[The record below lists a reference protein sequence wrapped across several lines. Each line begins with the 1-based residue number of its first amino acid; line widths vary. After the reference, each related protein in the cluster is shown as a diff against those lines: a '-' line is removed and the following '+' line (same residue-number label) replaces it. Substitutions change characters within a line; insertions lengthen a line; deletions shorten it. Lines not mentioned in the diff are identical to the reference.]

1 MSEAVL
7 SGMGVSPGGV
17 CARLARLA
25 PPPTTSADDP
35 VGSDVTTELARANQA
50 LDDVA
55 ALLEQRATKVEGIAA
70 EVLVTTAAM
79 AADPTLRA
87 AVGEQLDQGRP
98 TAHAV
103 TLAVEGFCTQ
113 LQAIG
118 GYLAERVTDLRD
130 VAARA
135 AALLIGVDMP
145 GIPSP
150 GHPIVLTAVDLAP
163 ADTAT
168 LPGSDVVAL
177 VTEQGGP
184 TGHTAILAKSL
195 GLPAIVAC
203 PAIAAIPAGTWVLVD
218 GTTGTVAVDP
228 PQEAKAQVSE
238 VNRSEGEPG
247 PGLTRDGSPVA
258 LLSNIGTTADAR
270 RAAESGSEG
279 VGLFRTEFLFLD
291 RRTAPTEAEQ
301 TETYASVLTAFGD
314 RPVVV
319 RTLDAGSD
327 KPLPFLPL
335 GLEQNPALGV
345 RGLRT
350 ASPHPD
356 ALDTQLRALASAVRG
371 TGRSVRVMAPMVAT
385 VDEARRFVEFA
396 HGHGLTEAGVMI
408 EVPAAALRAEELM
421 RVVDFVSIGTNDL
434 GQYTMA
440 ADRTSGALADLLD
453 PWQPALLDLI
463 ALVGRAGGRHS
474 TPVGVCGEAAG
485 DPLLAAV
492 LVGLGAT
499 SLSMAPI
506 SRAGVHTELSG
517 LSRQDCRAI
526 ADAALGGT
534 GPADARARALRIRD
548 RSWERVGG

>member
-1 MSEAVL
+1 MSDAAL
-7 SGMGVSPGGV
+7 LGRGVSPGGV

-25 PPPTTSADDP
+25 PPPATSADDP
-35 VGSDVTTELARANQA
+35 VGEDVRTELARANQA

-55 ALLEQRATKVEGIAA
+55 ALLEERAAKAEGVAA

-79 AADPTLRA
+79 AADPTLRD
-87 AVGEQLDQGRP
+87 AVAEQLNQGRP

-103 TLAVEGFCTQ
+103 TLAVEGFCAQ
-113 LQAIG
+113 LRAIG

-135 AALLIGVDMP
+135 AALLLGVDMP

-203 PAIAAIPAGTWVLVD
+203 PAIASVPAGTWVLVD
-218 GTTGTVAVDP
+218 GSTGTVEVDP
-228 PQEAKAQVSE
+228 SREARARVHAVK
-238 VNRSEGEPG
+238 RPEGEPG
-247 PGLTRDGSPVA
+247 PGRTRDGSPVA
-258 LLSNIGTTADAR
+258 LLSNIGTTADAS
-270 RAAESGSEG
+270 RAAASGTEG

-301 TETYASVLTAFGD
+301 TETYASVLAGFGE

-335 GLEQNPALGV
+335 GVEQNPALGV

-350 ASPHPD
+350 SALHPD
-356 ALDTQLRALASAVRG
+356 ALETQLRALASAARD
-371 TGRSVRVMAPMVAT
+371 TGRPARVMAPMVAT
-385 VDEARRFVEFA
+385 ADEARRFVELAHA
-396 HGHGLTEAGVMI
+396 HGLAEAGVMI
-408 EVPAAALRAEELM
+408 EVPAAALRAEEIL

-434 GQYTMA
+434 GQYVMA
-440 ADRTSGALADLLD
+440 ADRTSGALAELLD

-463 ALVGRAGGRHS
+463 ALVGRAGALHS

-499 SLSMAPI
+499 SLSMAPL
-506 SRAGVHTELSG
+506 SRAGVHAELAA
-517 LSRQDCRAI
+517 LSRPDCRAI
-526 ADAALGGT
+526 ADAALAGT
-534 GPADARARALRIRD
+534 GPADARARALGVR
-548 RSWERVGG
+548 ERVGG